1 MYVGV
6 CVYVLNKQA
15 GLFLFTHSRSKRQ
28 RGLVREQT
36 ALVVATCSRP
46 TSGEVDFAGHC
57 VLSLDT

>member
-1 MYVGV
+1 MYMGV

-46 TSGEVDFAGHC
+46 TSGEVHFAGLR
-57 VLSLDT
+57 VLCLDT